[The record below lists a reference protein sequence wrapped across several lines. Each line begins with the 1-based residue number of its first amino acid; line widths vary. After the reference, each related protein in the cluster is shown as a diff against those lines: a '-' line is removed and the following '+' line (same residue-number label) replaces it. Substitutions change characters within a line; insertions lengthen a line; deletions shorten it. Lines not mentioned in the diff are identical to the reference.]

1 MVCNNACIWLKSVC
15 LECEV
20 YQDRSWVCRF
30 FPSFFSYPFSPRPP
44 QLTFFCH
51 IVVAVSNFQLQD
63 CHLCMDML
71 QKLTKVIPEYCTLCV
86 GMLKKLTKVI
96 PVYGTL
102 YVGMLQKFTKI
113 IPEVLHSVWVCIR
126 NSQR

>member
-1 MVCNNACIWLKSVC
+1 
-15 LECEV
+15 
-20 YQDRSWVCRF
+20 
-30 FPSFFSYPFSPRPP
+30 
-44 QLTFFCH
+44 
-51 IVVAVSNFQLQD
+51 
-63 CHLCMDML
+63 MDML